1 MTGATNKAEPVR
13 KNQEANKMDA
23 TDEQVEI
30 LEAAH
35 KAEAKRR
42 GATFTFYCR
51 SECID
56 CTRIFSETDRGGFWT
71 GINPY
76 TGEVHH
82 LWYPCSEV
90 EMHRWR
96 DLIQPRIH

>member
-51 SECID
+51 SETID
-56 CTRIFSETDRGGFWT
+56 CTRIFSETDRGDFWT